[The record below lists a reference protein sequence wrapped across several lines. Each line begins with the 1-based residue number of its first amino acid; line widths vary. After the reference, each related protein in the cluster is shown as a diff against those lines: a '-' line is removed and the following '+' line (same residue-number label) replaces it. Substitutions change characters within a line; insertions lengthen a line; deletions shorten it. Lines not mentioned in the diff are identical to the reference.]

1 MYITTYFISGIS
13 QTGFKSAQPTYT
25 TVHRGST
32 TNVDSPPTTLQPPEA
47 VVQQQQQQQNA
58 PQPQSVVSWVTTTV
72 QDNQSGLQPNT
83 VATTNW
89 DSAKISSDTNAAYH
103 VYEPS
108 PNTNEQLQ
116 QQPQNNQPQQQAPSQ
131 PTTQQVQQQQ
141 STQQPQTQ
149 QAQNQQQQTQ
159 QQITPQQQPKQPE
172 NSCSLGIDNSGTD
185 SATISIKLP
194 PSVLQDQKQL
204 STIVNT
210 ISKALHQPSA
220 TDTTSTENNSVPVA
234 TNAELQQQTQPQ
246 PNPAQ
251 QFSMNNSSAAELQ
264 NTTDTQNLIGAITA
278 AADAAVVVANQN
290 WQTTSNTNTQQQQPN
305 VVETK
310 WEPAENDWNKTNTT
324 SSASTWLD
332 TSDADDNGFEQ
343 KRQRVSSNTFVAPV
357 DPVAPASNPVDTW
370 TTSGHPQVAGTQNV
384 VQQQQQKQQQ
394 NTPQPQSVV
403 SWVTTTVQE
412 NPSGLQPNPVATPNW
427 DSAKISSD
435 ANASNKPVVTAN
447 NTGWTFSEKVVE
459 NSVSSSVNLSE
470 NSNDS
475 GKCTKWENINPKP
488 IEPWSNTA
496 AAAVAILNSNTPL
509 RSGGGSAQETN
520 SGGYGAPTTTRQG
533 GAGPSENS
541 SVAPPDLSQL
551 STSNVIAAA
560 AAESLQWPAPP
571 NGTSGAGAPLSTSNV
586 IAAAAAESLQWPNPS
601 RPATNGTSSTGG
613 APLSTSNVIAAA
625 AAESLQWPTPRPVVT
640 NGTQGVG
647 APLSASN
654 VIAAAES
661 LQWPPNNNANTAVPK
676 VEVSQLST
684 SNVIAAAAAESLQW
698 PTTPNPN
705 PAAVP
710 KVEVVQVSP
719 QSAWTT
725 AEPVSSVSDSYTS
738 PADSTWTSAE
748 SKSWSNA
755 AEQAMDSSSGLTSSV
770 VSAEMMPVNPKE
782 VSPMDVDD
790 ILRVGSTSAP
800 AITTNATSG
809 GSNAAADSLQA
820 ALQQQQNTVN
830 LFSSTTIAATAAA
843 VVTSLTTVTPSSSA
857 VVATLNQSW
866 TPLTEK

>member
-1 MYITTYFISGIS
+1 M
-13 QTGFKSAQPTYT
+13 
-25 TVHRGST
+25 
-32 TNVDSPPTTLQPPEA
+32 
-47 VVQQQQQQQNA
+47 
-58 PQPQSVVSWVTTTV
+58 VSWVTTTV
-72 QDNQSGLQPNT
+72 QDNQSGLQPNP

-131 PTTQQVQQQQ
+131 PTTQQVPQQQQ

-149 QAQNQQQQTQ
+149 QAQNQQQTQ

-234 TNAELQQQTQPQ
+234 TNAELQQQQQPQ
-246 PNPAQ
+246 PNPSQ
-251 QFSMNNSSAAELQ
+251 QFNMNNSSAAELQ

-290 WQTTSNTNTQQQQPN
+290 WQTTSNTNTQQQQQPN

-384 VQQQQQKQQQ
+384 VQQKQQQ

-403 SWVTTTVQE
+403 SWVTTTVQD

-571 NGTSGAGAPLSTSNV
+571 NGTSSAGAPLSTSNV
-586 IAAAAAESLQWPNPS
+586 IAAAAAESLQWPN
-601 RPATNGTSSTGG
+601 N
-613 APLSTSNVIAAA
+613 
-625 AAESLQWPTPRPVVT
+625 
-640 NGTQGVG
+640 
-647 APLSASN
+647 
-654 VIAAAES
+654 
-661 LQWPPNNNANTAVPK
+661 
-676 VEVSQLST
+676 
-684 SNVIAAAAAESLQW
+684 
-698 PTTPNPN
+698 NPN
-705 PAAVP
+705 TAVP

-809 GSNAAADSLQA
+809 GSNAAAGSLQA
-820 ALQQQQNTVN
+820 ALQQQQNNVT